1 MNRTETRTYKNTMIA
16 RNLYKL
22 DATAADLDAY
32 AKEIGAGHF
41 DRYERGYVSRK
52 ADVTKADVYV
62 NLVTGRPYYYAP
74 AYNTTQYKI
83 RVYTDCKAKDFL
95 EWLRD
100 KRAAEQHYYTIV
112 RNYSTVNWGKSPEEV
127 SEMTEKEIIESA
139 MQNPCIKVVAEY
151 KEKKLA
157 LRDLAKRYN
166 TTEVYKIND
175 RYNGVTNGCNY
186 FMDATIYFMVEMV
199 GNKEK
204 GEYKYADFE

>member
-16 RNLYKL
+16 RNIYNL

-52 ADVTKADVYV
+52 ADVAKSDVHV

-95 EWLRD
+95 EWLRE
-100 KRAAEQHYYTIV
+100 KRAADEKKE
-112 RNYSTVNWGKSPEEV
+112 NEEV
-127 SEMTEKEIIESA
+127 R
-139 MQNPCIKVVAEY
+139 EY
-151 KEKKLA
+151 E
-157 LRDLAKRYN
+157 
-166 TTEVYKIND
+166 
-175 RYNGVTNGCNY
+175 
-186 FMDATIYFMVEMV
+186 F
-199 GNKEK
+199 
-204 GEYKYADFE
+204 ADFE